1 MHPLYFMH
9 ILNFV
14 IFRTDSEKHVETMG
28 KAMKKFH
35 AGKSSSMVKK
45 KDFVKQ
51 MNSGSKYGVSVIT
64 DVTSGD
70 LNAFGSYEVNVVVTS
85 LTWGEYRD
93 KLIIEIDEMEPII
106 VDLIIHSK
114 SAPITWATK
123 SVMFGG
129 VPASSKANKKMP
141 LINVGMVLYRL
152 GRRPDMLTDYERPR
166 TVRWTVVEVLI
177 IESVHLKPFGRSV

>member
-1 MHPLYFMH
+1 MHFY
-9 ILNFV
+9 NFV
-14 IFRTDSEKHVETMG
+14 FFRTDSEKHDETMG
-28 KAMKKFH
+28 KVMKKFH
-35 AGKSSSMVKK
+35 AGKSSSMIKK

-64 DVTSGD
+64 DVTEGD

-93 KLIIEIDEMEPII
+93 KLIIEIDDMEPII

-141 LINVGMVLYRL
+141 LINVGTVLYRP
-152 GRRPDMLTDYERPR
+152 GQVSTDAYTHPR
-166 TVRWTVVEVLI
+166 TAYLSMSSTLTYF
-177 IESVHLKPFGRSV
+177 SL

>member
-1 MHPLYFMH
+1 
-9 ILNFV
+9 
-14 IFRTDSEKHVETMG
+14 MG
-28 KAMKKFH
+28 KVMKKFA
-35 AGKSSSMVKK
+35 AGKSSSMIKK

-64 DVTSGD
+64 DITHGD
-70 LNAFGSYEVNVVVTS
+70 LNAFGSYDVNVIVTS

-93 KLIIEIDEMEPII
+93 KLIIELDDMEPII
-106 VDLIIHSK
+106 VDLIINSK

-141 LINVGMVLYRL
+141 LTNVGMVKPTYLNCSYN
-152 GRRPDMLTDYERPR
+152 
-166 TVRWTVVEVLI
+166 TVV
-177 IESVHLKPFGRSV
+177 SVYYMVHKENKTTFERHIQFLLTYIF